1 MMNKTLIALALM
13 GVCSAANAADV
24 DNTWYIGAGAGQSN
38 YESVDAVSHLGDGSD
53 FSWNALVG
61 YQLDKYLA
69 FEAGWQDLGA
79 TDDTHMWGGL
89 DGHQKIDVDG
99 FTLGAV
105 GTLPLS
111 EKWFLTGEAGAYQY
125 HLAHQIN
132 ANKYV
137 SAMDTAAYFGAGI
150 GYNITDSL
158 AISAKYRRFAGID
171 ETAWNTANMDAQ
183 TVGLQLTYRFGVKSK
198 ATPVVLPAV
207 IDKQTKPMP
216 RPEPKPDPKPQ
227 PTYELVTETN
237 SVAVFFGFDSSELNS
252 DAKSKLDQVITLSKQ
267 QDEDVIL
274 LSGQSD
280 NQGNSDYNQKLSEKR
295 VTQVASYLEN
305 HGVEVKRIDTEAV
318 GEQAAQA
325 NTRQERALERR
336 VIVTLTSQQQVLVT
350 K

>member
-13 GVCSAANAADV
+13 GTCTAANAADI

-38 YESVDAVSHLGDGSD
+38 YESVHAVSHLGEDRD
-53 FSWNALVG
+53 FAWNALVG
-61 YQLDKYLA
+61 YQLNKYLA

-89 DGHQKIDVDG
+89 DGSQKIDVDG

-125 HLAHQIN
+125 HLAHQMN

-137 SAMDTAAYFGAGI
+137 SATDTAAYFGAGI

-158 AISAKYRRFAGID
+158 AISAKYRRFANID
-171 ETAWNTANMDAQ
+171 ETAWNTANMDAE
-183 TVGLQLTYRFGVKSK
+183 TVGLQLTYRFGVKPA
-198 ATPVVLPAV
+198 ATAVVLPAV
-207 IDKQTKPMP
+207 IEKQTKPMP
-216 RPEPKPDPKPQ
+216 RPEPQ
-227 PTYELVTETN
+227 PEPVYEIITETN
-237 SVAVFFGFDSSELNS
+237 SVAVFFGFDSYELSS
-252 DAKSKLDQVITLSKQ
+252 DAKTKLDQVITLSKQ

-280 NQGNSDYNQKLSEKR
+280 NQGNSEYNLKLSEKR
-295 VTQVASYLEN
+295 VLQVEAYLEN
-305 HGVEVKRIDTEAV
+305 HGVEVKHIDTEAV
-318 GEQAAQA
+318 GDQNAQA

-336 VIVTLTSQQQVLVT
+336 VVVTLTSQAQVLVT
-350 K
+350 Q